1 MDNQLSRTTSN
12 TSAEDH
18 AADGAPLTAVYTTS
32 STGSAKPGGNPP
44 RLGPR
49 APSAHSLLG
58 GGNPADLRRQ
68 PEAEA
73 DKTNIVRASISMP
86 PPLAKPSADRRLSAS
101 MNAVRPPRKS
111 DDGPRSSPTSVKSAD
126 ERHPF
131 AVTASPLVSTT
142 VTDAIHVTT
151 ASAGAASTPGLPV
164 LSPPA
169 IPEHT
174 PNVFNLAS
182 ATSQSQVSPS
192 GTATKPESSTNS
204 SQLMSAQSL
213 KPDNPGAFPS
223 RTPRSNPRSISSTRR
238 LSTPSQQSA
247 DTPEKRI
254 IGTVGV
260 CALDIKARS
269 RPSRQILMRLQDE
282 GEYEVIVFGDKAIL
296 DESEFIQPSQV
307 RH

>member
-1 MDNQLSRTTSN
+1 MDHQLSRTTSN
-12 TSAEDH
+12 TSAEDR
-18 AADGAPLTAVYTTS
+18 AANGAPLTAVYSTS

-68 PEAEA
+68 PEAET

-86 PPLAKPSADRRLSAS
+86 PPLAKPSNDRRLSAS
-101 MNAVRPPRKS
+101 MNAARPPRKS
-111 DDGPRSSPTSVKSAD
+111 DDGPRSSPNSIKSVED
-126 ERHPF
+126 RHPF

-151 ASAGAASTPGLPV
+151 ASTGAASTPGLPV
-164 LSPPA
+164 LSPPT
-169 IPEHT
+169 IPEHA

-182 ATSQSQVSPS
+182 ATSQSQVSPPGS
-192 GTATKPESSTNS
+192 ALTTDTPTTS
-204 SQLMSAQSL
+204 SQPASAQSL
-213 KPDNPGAFPS
+213 KPDHPGAFPT

-238 LSTPSQQSA
+238 LSTPSQQSG
-247 DTPEKRI
+247 DTSERRLV
-254 IGTVGV
+254 GTVGV

-296 DESEFIQPSQV
+296 DESEFAQPPQGTD
-307 RH
+307 